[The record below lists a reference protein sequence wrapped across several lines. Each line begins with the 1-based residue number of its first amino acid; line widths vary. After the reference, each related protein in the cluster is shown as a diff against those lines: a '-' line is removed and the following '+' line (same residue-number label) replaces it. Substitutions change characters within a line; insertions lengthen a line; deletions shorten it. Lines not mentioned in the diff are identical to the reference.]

1 MQEGLR
7 PLLEA
12 APRHARRPAAEGRLR
27 SRMIL
32 IAHESMTR
40 ATSLVSPLR
49 RLVADWAGGRAR
61 SDASG
66 APPPRSPPLGAH
78 SAGEDRNAKMLAG
91 DRAQPARWSP
101 WFGGQAAPL
110 GAGRPPPGGAA
121 PQVRGLGRIRSAA
134 ANGARLLRQ
143 SVVAFG
149 AALIVSFWIGA
160 FTLAYQDRAALHV
173 QMERDAGNL
182 ALVFEQNV
190 AHTVADLDRGIQFLR
205 WARSHAPPNV
215 EWPDILAQDFVSNRE
230 TAQTSVI
237 DANGYMVTS
246 SALLRPPAPMYL
258 GDREHFQA
266 HLKSKGDFLFISKPV
281 IGRASGKWSVQFAR
295 KLIDGGGQFAGVVV
309 ISLDAARLAR
319 NYSELDLGP
328 GGGLALVGD
337 DGILRAGSGMFADLI
352 GKPFGARAGEAWPEA
367 GPADPGGA
375 NPGNLVTVERR
386 VDGAPLKVVVA
397 VPNEAN
403 NERWLARRYAYYA
416 AALAASILAIFA
428 TFAVALRR
436 HRSEQR
442 IMYLARYDALTNL
455 ANRRHLGEHLDALFA
470 LPTRER
476 AFALHIIDLDRFKF
490 INDTYGHPFGDVM
503 LKRAADRLLAL
514 ARPSDLVVRLGGD
527 EFAIVQSLRFARIEA
542 QALAERIC
550 RELAE
555 PFEIGHAK
563 VVIGASIGIGL
574 ATEDASSASEL
585 LKSADLA
592 LYAAKADDKG
602 GFRFYDAG
610 MTRAVHERA
619 DIENGLRWAIDNEEL
634 RLFYQPIVSLEE
646 QRTIGYEALIRWIR
660 PELGMVS
667 PLDFIPVAEETG
679 MIVKIGDW
687 VLQRACADIAALH
700 TPMRVAVNCSPLQ
713 FELSDVAASVQAA
726 LSRSGLPPDRLEI
739 EITKSALMKN
749 NQRVLDQLRRIRAI
763 GVRVSMDDF
772 GTGFSSLSY
781 LERFPI
787 TTIKIDR
794 SFVQKL
800 GERDGARATIRAIVE
815 LATSYKMAA
824 LAEGVETEGQL
835 KALVDLGCVLAQ
847 GYLFGKPRPIYE
859 IWQSQAFPP
868 ITANEKV
875 RGAA

>member
-1 MQEGLR
+1 M
-7 PLLEA
+7 
-12 APRHARRPAAEGRLR
+12 PAGNSAEP
-27 SRMIL
+27 
-32 IAHESMTR
+32 
-40 ATSLVSPLR
+40 TSWS
-49 RLVADWAGGRAR
+49 AWFGGRATPV
-61 SDASG
+61 G
-66 APPPRSPPLGAH
+66 EGTPPPR
-78 SAGEDRNAKMLAG
+78 
-91 DRAQPARWSP
+91 
-101 WFGGQAAPL
+101 
-110 GAGRPPPGGAA
+110 GAA
-121 PQVRGLGRIRSAA
+121 PQASGAERIRSAA

-149 AALIVSFWIGA
+149 AALIVSFWIAA

-173 QMERDAGNL
+173 QMQRDAGNL

-205 WARSHAPPNV
+205 WARSHAPANV

-266 HLKSKGDFLFISKPV
+266 HLNSKGDFLFISKPV

-295 KLIDGGGQFAGVVV
+295 KLTDNAGQFAGVVV

-319 NYSELDLGP
+319 NYSELNLGP

-352 GKPFGARAGEAWPEA
+352 GKPFGADGGEAMPET
-367 GPADPGGA
+367 GPPSYPGDAKPGG
-375 NPGNLVTVERR
+375 LVTAERR
-386 VDGAPLKVVVA
+386 VDSAPLQVVVA
-397 VPNEAN
+397 VPNEEN
-403 NERWLARRYAYYA
+403 NARWLARRYAYYA
-416 AALAASILAIFA
+416 AALAASILAVFA
-428 TFAVALRR
+428 TFAVAIRR
-436 HRSEQR
+436 HRSEAR

-470 LPTRER
+470 LPARER

-490 INDTYGHPFGDVM
+490 INDTYGHPFGDIV
-503 LKRAADRLLAL
+503 LKRVADRLLAL

-550 RELAE
+550 RELAQ
-555 PFEIGHAK
+555 PFEVGNAK
-563 VVIGASIGIGL
+563 VVIGTSVGIGL

-634 RLFYQPIVSLEE
+634 RLFYQPIVCLKE
-646 QRTIGYEALIRWIR
+646 QKTIGYEALIRWIR

-713 FELSDVAASVQAA
+713 FELSDVAASVQGA

-739 EITKSALMKN
+739 EITESALMKN
-749 NQRVLDQLRRIRAI
+749 NQRVLDQLRRLRAI

-835 KALVDLGCVLAQ
+835 KALVELGCVLAQ

-868 ITANEKV
+868 ISANEKM